1 MSLLG
6 ALREVLLIL
15 IPAVLLALINDFGG
29 SRNQAGGPAGSQAGA
44 QAGPREAA

>member
-6 ALREVLLIL
+6 AVREVLLIL

-29 SRNQAGGPAGSQAGA
+29 SRNQVGSQPGA
-44 QAGPREAA
+44 QAGPREAP